1 MEKEAYAEKS
11 KELGLPCRCPLVG
24 YCGRWAVT
32 EYIRSSY
39 ESEPESNLSHAVHW
53 LGSEGRLPDDHGS
66 KKVAIALHSAQ
77 LPRLENC
84 ENINRVD
91 SLRMTNVCP
100 DAMLGIAGVAATS
113 AIVPDWEC
121 LDEEYE
127 NEPVTGVRPA
137 HFSECFE
144 FIQSAIGQQYY
155 SAGKKSSRIAIPASV
170 RFSVLKRD
178 GFECVY
184 CGAKRSDGAR
194 LEADH
199 KISVKDG
206 GTNDMSNLVC
216 ACLTCNRGK
225 GAGSV

>member
-1 MEKEAYAEKS
+1 M
-11 KELGLPCRCPLVG
+11 
-24 YCGRWAVT
+24 
-32 EYIRSSY
+32 
-39 ESEPESNLSHAVHW
+39 
-53 LGSEGRLPDDHGS
+53 
-66 KKVAIALHSAQ
+66 
-77 LPRLENC
+77 
-84 ENINRVD
+84 
-91 SLRMTNVCP
+91 
-100 DAMLGIAGVAATS
+100 
-113 AIVPDWEC
+113 
-121 LDEEYE
+121 
-127 NEPVTGVRPA
+127 RPA